1 MKKFKITRILRYTE
15 EVEVE
20 AESEAEAWAATQNDD
35 FCRNQDDTIVD
46 EKIKE
51 MRS

>member
-20 AESEAEAWAATQNDD
+20 AESEAEAWVATQNDD
-35 FCRNQDDTIVD
+35 FSRNQDDTIVD